1 MSWTVIA
8 ILIIIGL
15 LFIVL
20 EILVIPGQG
29 IAGIIG
35 LVIMTIGIYQTYV
48 IYGSTS
54 GHIVLGSSFVL
65 SVLALVLSLRSNTW
79 KKMMLSK
86 TIDSKVNTIDEE
98 SLKVGDI
105 GKSVSRLVPA
115 GKALINNEFF
125 EVHTHGDFI
134 DPQTEI
140 EVISI
145 DHNKI
150 FVKLKNL

>member
-1 MSWTVIA
+1 MSWTLIA
-8 ILIIIGL
+8 VLILVGL

-29 IAGIIG
+29 LFGVLG
-35 LVIMTIGIYQTYV
+35 LIVMGIGIWQTYGA
-48 IYGSTS
+48 YGNVA
-54 GHIVLGSSFVL
+54 GHIVLASSFVA
-65 SVLALVLSLRSNTW
+65 SVVSLVLSLRSKTW
-79 KKMMLSK
+79 DRMMLN
-86 TIDSKVNTIDEE
+86 SKVDGKVNVIDEQKI
-98 SLKVGDI
+98 KVGDV

-115 GKALINNEFF
+115 GKAMFSNEFY

-134 DPQTEI
+134 DPQKEI

-150 FVKLKNL
+150 IVKQKI

>member
-1 MSWTVIA
+1 MSWTLIA
-8 ILIIIGL
+8 VLIFIGL

-29 IAGIIG
+29 LFGVLGLIIMGVGIW
-35 LVIMTIGIYQTYV
+35 QTYESHGTV
-48 IYGSTS
+48 A
-54 GHIVLGSSFVL
+54 GHIVLASSFTA
-65 SVLALVLSLRSNTW
+65 SVVSLVLSLRSKTW
-79 KKMMLSK
+79 KRMMLNTK
-86 TIDSKVNTIDEE
+86 IEGKVNLVDAQKI
-98 SLKVGDI
+98 KVGDV

-115 GKALINNEFF
+115 GKALFNNEFY

-134 DPQTEI
+134 DPQKEI

-150 FVKLKNL
+150 IVKQKI